1 MDPSRRTILRSSALG
16 VGLAVGGCLDASPTG
31 SSPDDD
37 GEDDPNDG
45 DGANGTDSTNGTDG
59 TDDSNTNDGT
69 GSSPEITTVETIDL
83 EPRTD
88 EPPWA
93 SDGIG
98 TVALITDADVLER
111 LDAVPTNR
119 TAETVDPFLEE
130 TDFETEVLVLVE
142 SGGPTMCHDSIEVD
156 DVTFD
161 AQESAITATATVVD
175 SSEGGCGEALAYPAS
190 LTRVSFDDRMRPHDA
205 VVTLTDGWGET
216 ETVEAAHE
224 RVIDPSGLEGGVEP
238 DGDPATIPE
247 PLECSDDDF
256 KRLSSA
262 ESVHWGDAD
271 AFAMRVD
278 PLEVAHGE
286 SVSIT
291 MANLTSVKQGTGN
304 DRKFSLEV
312 RTEAGWQE
320 VRGYRAEH
328 GIGYTDEGIIH
339 PPGEGFDWEIELSEA
354 AVEDLY
360 SGLEVCPGLPAGR
373 YRFVYWPLD
382 LAVAFDVLE

>member
-1 MDPSRRTILRSSALG
+1 MDPSRRTILRSGALG
-16 VGLAVGGCLDASPTG
+16 VGFVVAGCLDASPTG
-31 SSPDDD
+31 SSPGED
-37 GEDDPNDG
+37 GKDDPNDG
-45 DGANGTDSTNGTDG
+45 DGANGTDSTNGTD
-59 TDDSNTNDGT
+59 DSKNNDGT
-69 GSSPEITTVETIDL
+69 GSSPKITDVETIDL
-83 EPRTD
+83 DPRTD
-88 EPPWA
+88 ELLWA

-111 LDAVPTNR
+111 LDAVATNR
-119 TAETVDPFLEE
+119 SAETVDPFLEE

-142 SGGPTMCHDSIEVD
+142 SGGPTVCHDSIEVS

-175 SSEGGCGEALAYPAS
+175 SSEGSCGEALAYPSS
-190 LTRVSFDDRMRPHDA
+190 LTRVSFEDRMWLHNA
-205 VVTLTDGWGET
+205 VVTLTDGWGNT

-224 RVIDPSGLEGGVEP
+224 RVIDPSELEGGVEP
-238 DGDPATIPE
+238 DGDPTAIPE
-247 PLECSDDDF
+247 ALECSDDEF
-256 KRLSSA
+256 QRLA
-262 ESVHWGDAD
+262 AAQSVRWGDAD

-278 PLEVAHGE
+278 PLEVTRGE

-291 MANLTSVKQGTGN
+291 MRNLTSVEQGTGN

-320 VRGYRAEH
+320 VRGHRSEH

-339 PPGEGFDWEIELSEA
+339 RPGEGFDWEIELTEA
-354 AVEDLY
+354 AVQELY
-360 SGLEVCPGLPAGR
+360 SGLEVCPGIPAGR

>member
-1 MDPSRRTILRSSALG
+1 MDPSRRTILRSGALG
-16 VGLAVGGCLDASPTG
+16 VGLTVAGCLDASPTG
-31 SSPDDD
+31 SSPGDED

-45 DGANGTDSTNGTDG
+45 DGANGTNG
-59 TDDSNTNDGT
+59 TDDSDSNDDDGT
-69 GSSPEITTVETIDL
+69 GSSPEITAIETIAL

-111 LDAVPTNR
+111 LDAIATNR

-142 SGGPTMCHDSIEVD
+142 SGGPTICHDSIEVS
-156 DVTFD
+156 DVNFD

-175 SSEGGCGEALAYPAS
+175 SSDGGCGEALAYPSS
-190 LTRVSFDDRMRPHDA
+190 LTRVSFDGDGMWHHNA

-224 RVIDPSGLEGGVEP
+224 RVIDPVGLEGGVEP

-278 PLEVAHGE
+278 PLEVARGE
-286 SVSIT
+286 SVSVT
-291 MANLTSVKQGTGN
+291 MRNLTSVEQGTGN

-320 VRGYRAEH
+320 VRGHRSEH

-339 PPGEGFDWEIELSEA
+339 RPGEGFDWELELSEA

-382 LAVAFDVLE
+382 LTVAFDVLE

>member
-1 MDPSRRTILRSSALG
+1 MDPSRRTILRSGALG
-16 VGLAVGGCLDASPTG
+16 VGLTVAGCLDASPTG
-31 SSPDDD
+31 SSPGDED

-45 DGANGTDSTNGTDG
+45 DGANGTNG
-59 TDDSNTNDGT
+59 TDDSDSNDDDGT
-69 GSSPEITTVETIDL
+69 GSSPEITAIETIAL

-111 LDAVPTNR
+111 LDAIATNR

-142 SGGPTMCHDSIEVD
+142 SGGPTICHDSIEVS
-156 DVTFD
+156 DVNFD

-175 SSEGGCGEALAYPAS
+175 SSDGGCGEALPTRRRSRGSRSTATGCGTTTPSSRSPMAGEKPKPSRRPTSASSTRSDSRVASS
-190 LTRVSFDDRMRPHDA
+190 LTAIRRRFRNH
-205 VVTLTDGWGET
+205 
-216 ETVEAAHE
+216 
-224 RVIDPSGLEGGVEP
+224 
-238 DGDPATIPE
+238 
-247 PLECSDDDF
+247 
-256 KRLSSA
+256 SSA
-262 ESVHWGDAD
+262 RTTTSSVSRPPSRYTGATPTRSPC
-271 AFAMRVD
+271 AST
-278 PLEVAHGE
+278 LEVARGE
-286 SVSIT
+286 SVSVT
-291 MANLTSVKQGTGN
+291 MRNLTSVEQGTGN

-320 VRGYRAEH
+320 VRGHRSEH

-339 PPGEGFDWEIELSEA
+339 RPGEGFDWELELSEA

-382 LAVAFDVLE
+382 LTVAFDVLE

>member
-1 MDPSRRTILRSSALG
+1 MDPSRRTILRSGALG
-16 VGLAVGGCLDASPTG
+16 VGLAVAGCLDASSTG
-31 SSPDDD
+31 SSPGDEND
-37 GEDDPNDG
+37 EDDPNGG
-45 DGANGTDSTNGTDG
+45 DGANGTDSTNGTD
-59 TDDSNTNDGT
+59 DSKNNDGT
-69 GSSPEITTVETIDL
+69 GSSPEITGVETVAL

-93 SDGIG
+93 ADGIG
-98 TVALITDADVLER
+98 TVALITGPDVLER
-111 LDAVPTNR
+111 LDAVATNR

-142 SGGPTMCHDSIEVD
+142 SGGPTICHDSIEVD
-156 DVTFD
+156 DVNFD

-175 SSEGGCGEALAYPAS
+175 SSDGGCGEALAYPSS
-190 LTRVSFDDRMRPHDA
+190 LTRISFDGDGVWLHNA
-205 VVTLTDGWGET
+205 VVTLTDGWGNT
-216 ETVEAAHE
+216 ETVEAARE

-247 PLECSDDDF
+247 ALECSNDDF
-256 KRLSSA
+256 QRLSSA
-262 ESVHWGDAD
+262 QSVRWGDAD

-278 PLEVAHGE
+278 PLEIAHGE

-291 MANLTSVKQGTGN
+291 MANLTSVEQGTGN

-312 RTEAGWQE
+312 RTESGWQE
-320 VRGYRAEH
+320 VRGHRSEH

-339 PPGEGFDWEIELSEA
+339 RPGEGFDWEIELSEA
-354 AVEDLY
+354 AVQELY

-373 YRFVYWPLD
+373 YRFVYRPLD